1 MLTPYGIA
9 DLDADKSSQKRR
21 QKELPSA
28 IYCTIIQRH
37 SWYNN
42 RHAFNYWIEIMVMCK
57 TQLFRILLFLMVLL
71 LIISSCSS
79 ESANNAPGAVEAYL
93 GALVTKDENQMINQS
108 CADWESQAK
117 LELNSFAAVE
127 ASLEN
132 LNCEI
137 SGQAGDYIL
146 VDCRG
151 IIIANYGAEVL
162 EIDLQERTFQVLQ
175 EGDEWRM
182 CGYR

>member
-1 MLTPYGIA
+1 MY
-9 DLDADKSSQKRR
+9 
-21 QKELPSA
+21 
-28 IYCTIIQRH
+28 
-37 SWYNN
+37 
-42 RHAFNYWIEIMVMCK
+42 K
-57 TQLFRILLFLMVLL
+57 TNLFSILLLWTLL
-71 LIISSCSS
+71 PIMISSCSS
-79 ESANNAPGAVEAYL
+79 ESADNPPGAVETYL
-93 GALVTKDENQMINQS
+93 GALVSKDENQMINNS

-137 SGQAGDYIL
+137 SGQEGDYTL

-151 IIIANYGAEVL
+151 IIVANYGAEVL
-162 EIDLQERTFQVLQ
+162 EIDLKERTFQVLQ
-175 EGDEWRM
+175 EGGEWRM

>member
-1 MLTPYGIA
+1 VLTNPRRNE
-9 DLDADKSSQKRR
+9 DK
-21 QKELPSA
+21 KELPSA

-42 RHAFNYWIEIMVMCK
+42 RHAFNYWIEVLVMNK
-57 TQLFRILLFLMVLL
+57 TQLFRILLLWTVLL
-71 LIISSCSS
+71 LMISNCSS
-79 ESANNAPGAVEAYL
+79 ESADNAPGAVENYL
-93 GALVTKDENQMINQS
+93 GALVSKDENQMINQS

-132 LNCEI
+132 LNCET
-137 SGQAGDYIL
+137 SGQEGDYIL
-146 VDCRG
+146 VDCKG

-162 EIDLQERTFQVLQ
+162 EIDLQKRTFQVLQ
-175 EGDEWRM
+175 EGGEWRM

>member
-1 MLTPYGIA
+1 MIN
-9 DLDADKSSQKRR
+9 
-21 QKELPSA
+21 
-28 IYCTIIQRH
+28 H
-37 SWYNN
+37 
-42 RHAFNYWIEIMVMCK
+42 
-57 TQLFRILLFLMVLL
+57 
-71 LIISSCSS
+71 SCS
-79 ESANNAPGAVEAYL
+79 
-93 GALVTKDENQMINQS
+93 
-108 CADWESQAK
+108 DWESQAK

-132 LNCEI
+132 LTCEI
-137 SGQAGDYIL
+137 SGQEGEYTL

-175 EGDEWRM
+175 EGGEWRM

>member
-1 MLTPYGIA
+1 M
-9 DLDADKSSQKRR
+9 
-21 QKELPSA
+21 
-28 IYCTIIQRH
+28 
-37 SWYNN
+37 N
-42 RHAFNYWIEIMVMCK
+42 K
-57 TQLFRILLFLMVLL
+57 TQLFRILSLWTLL
-71 LIISSCSS
+71 LLTISSCSS
-79 ESANNAPGAVEAYL
+79 ESANDAPGAVEDYL
-93 GALVTKDENQMINQS
+93 GALVSKDENQMINQS

-137 SGQAGDYIL
+137 SGQAGDYTL
-146 VDCRG
+146 VDCSG

-175 EGDEWRM
+175 EGGEWRM